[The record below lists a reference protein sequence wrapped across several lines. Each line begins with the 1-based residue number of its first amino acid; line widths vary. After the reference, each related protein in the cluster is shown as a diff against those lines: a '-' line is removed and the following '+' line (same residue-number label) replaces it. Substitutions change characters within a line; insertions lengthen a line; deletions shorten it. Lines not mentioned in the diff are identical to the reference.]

1 MMKAAYL
8 KAPYQ
13 FEIREVE
20 PRALQEDEVLIRVKA
35 CGYCGHDNILAKY
48 AAEDWQPFGHEFS
61 GVVAKTGSRVS
72 RLAAGDKVAVET
84 SIFDPGADCSLNGR
98 VDLDMNGPN
107 FMSMGDNS
115 MGFSEYVI
123 APEIL
128 CVKFDGL
135 SFEEGAFLEP
145 LGVAIDLIK
154 TADIRLNDDVLVLGL
169 GPIGLMALQ
178 MAKKS
183 GARRVYAAQR
193 SGADARVALAKQ
205 FGADGI
211 IFTDKVKLE
220 DFNFE
225 RGGVNHV
232 LVTSPPQTIDMATK
246 ACAIGGVVSFLG
258 ISYGP
263 DAVFSLDSNV
273 IHMKKLQV
281 RASNAIPA
289 LYFPEGIDLIRSG
302 AVDVKSLIT
311 HRFPLEETPEALKAF
326 VEDREHGVKAMMTAD

>member
-1 MMKAAYL
+1 MKAAYL

-13 FEIREVE
+13 FEVREVE
-20 PRALQEDEVLIRVKA
+20 QRALKDDEVLIHVKA

-48 AAEDWQPFGHEFS
+48 AADEWQPFGHEFS

-72 RLAAGDKVAVET
+72 RLSAGDKVAVET

-107 FMSMGDNS
+107 FMSMGDVS

-154 TADIRLNDDVLVLGL
+154 TADIKLGDDVLVLGL

-193 SGADARVALAKQ
+193 TGADKRIALAKQ

-211 IFTDKVKLE
+211 IFTDMVNLE
-220 DFNFE
+220 DFKFD
-225 RGGVNHV
+225 RGGVDHV
-232 LVTSPPQTIDMATK
+232 LVTSPPDTIDMATR

-258 ISYGP
+258 ISYGKEE
-263 DAVFSLDSNV
+263 VFSLNSNV
-273 IHMKKLQV
+273 IHMKKLQI

-289 LYFPEGIDLIRSG
+289 LYFPEGIDLLKAGI
-302 AVDVKSLIT
+302 VDVKPLVT
-311 HRFPLEETPEALKAF
+311 HRFALEETPQALNSF
-326 VEDREHGVKAMMTAD
+326 VADREYGVKAMMIAD

>member
-1 MMKAAYL
+1 MKAAYL

-13 FEIREVE
+13 FEIRDVE
-20 PRALQEDEVLIRVKA
+20 LRDLKPEEVLIRVKA

-48 AAEDWQPFGHEFS
+48 AAEDWQPFGHELA
-61 GVVAKTGSRVS
+61 GIVERTGETVT
-72 RLAAGDKVAVET
+72 RLAAGDHVAVET
-84 SIFDPGADCSLNGR
+84 SIFDPGTDVSLNGR

-115 MGFSEYVI
+115 MGFSEYVV
-123 APEIL
+123 APELL
-128 CVKFDGL
+128 CVKFSGL

-154 TADIRLNDDVLVLGL
+154 TADIKLNDDVLVMGL

-193 SGADARVALAKQ
+193 SGADARIGLAKQ
-205 FGADGI
+205 FGADGV
-211 IFTDKVKLE
+211 IFTDKVNLAE
-220 DFNFE
+220 FAFE

-232 LVTSPPQTIDMATK
+232 LVTSPPDTIDVATRI
-246 ACAIGGVVSFLG
+246 CAVGGIVSFLG
-258 ISYGP
+258 IGYGEKET
-263 DAVFSLDSNV
+263 FSLNSNV
-273 IHMKKLQV
+273 IHGKKLQI

-289 LYFPEGIDLIRSG
+289 LYFPEGIGLLKAGI
-302 AVDVKSLIT
+302 VDVKPLIS
-311 HRFPLEETPEALKAF
+311 HRFALEDAPEALKSFIA
-326 VEDREHGVKAMMTAD
+326 DRNHGVKAMMVSE